1 MKDLIQN
8 LTTYTGMNDGRKP
21 NYNSNLVV
29 HNSIAVQSEVDR
41 LVLLATCFA
50 NVSRILRSQLM
61 AEQIADSGAG
71 TGAVGAVGLADDDY
85 SNLDMALNVGT
96 SLDSVEEEMVAPAN
110 ADVTAVVAAVPTAS
124 VLPQQPLT
132 NRRRGSRKVQ
142 KQEPAV
148 SYDKLASYKPP
159 LNVLDYSAFEDLDVD
174 SRLFRSLV
182 SLNDQQIYYDEH
194 KHLKVKAAAMQE
206 ENATSFA
213 SILFDD
219 PTSTAAAALDK
230 ELTPPLIDS
239 ELLIN
244 GTIAVDFTQGYPVV
258 NDSIMWE
265 RWDSEPTQAY
275 RWFRQY
281 LKMTEQFGYRN
292 FGEFIRSLSSD
303 DAEIPVVGNSR
314 IGSNRTKTTSAGGG
328 AGDEIRTAE
337 NDILLDAFAS
347 PQMPVTNDTGV
358 TALDPLTITK
368 IRCYYHLFYWED
380 RCLCFDTWEASAL
393 KERRA
398 RRSQWLLDDQYTA
411 FEEVFK
417 EVHTRVMDSVGCMDP
432 KDAMKALIEVAK
444 VLRTTVGL
452 PADKPDEGA
461 AARGAAGGLGG
472 STNVQVIN
480 NTTAASDMPGTA
492 AGGGMVVN
500 FIKAPAATEA
510 LDADNNDN
518 NDNNDNFGV
527 TETSFSS
534 RKHRDREH
542 VEPGVLGQL

>member
-244 GTIAVDFTQGYPVV
+244 GTIADRKSVV
-258 NDSIMWE
+258 
-265 RWDSEPTQAY
+265 
-275 RWFRQY
+275 
-281 LKMTEQFGYRN
+281 
-292 FGEFIRSLSSD
+292 
-303 DAEIPVVGNSR
+303 
-314 IGSNRTKTTSAGGG
+314 
-328 AGDEIRTAE
+328 
-337 NDILLDAFAS
+337 
-347 PQMPVTNDTGV
+347 
-358 TALDPLTITK
+358 
-368 IRCYYHLFYWED
+368 
-380 RCLCFDTWEASAL
+380 
-393 KERRA
+393 
-398 RRSQWLLDDQYTA
+398 
-411 FEEVFK
+411 
-417 EVHTRVMDSVGCMDP
+417 
-432 KDAMKALIEVAK
+432 
-444 VLRTTVGL
+444 
-452 PADKPDEGA
+452 
-461 AARGAAGGLGG
+461 
-472 STNVQVIN
+472 
-480 NTTAASDMPGTA
+480 
-492 AGGGMVVN
+492 
-500 FIKAPAATEA
+500 
-510 LDADNNDN
+510 
-518 NDNNDNFGV
+518 
-527 TETSFSS
+527 
-534 RKHRDREH
+534 
-542 VEPGVLGQL
+542 